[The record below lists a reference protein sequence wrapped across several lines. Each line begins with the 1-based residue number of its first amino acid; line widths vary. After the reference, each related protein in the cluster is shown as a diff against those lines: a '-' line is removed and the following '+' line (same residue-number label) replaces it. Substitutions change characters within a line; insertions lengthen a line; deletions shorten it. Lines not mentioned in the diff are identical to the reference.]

1 MAKSV
6 KLVDAIKGYLLSRKS
21 KKLSEQT
28 LRWYRQKLA
37 HFTAFLDDEHEVTL
51 LKQVDVNLLREFVE
65 HLRESKAYSDHP
77 SKQSEENGLMADHT
91 VKGYV
96 QVIKGFFNWCVAE
109 ELLVKNPA
117 ARLEN
122 PTVGRYVIKTFSQEH
137 IRSMLELCDTRTMI
151 GYRDYTIILL
161 LLDTGIR
168 VSELCGLTL
177 DTVFIESLDG
187 AFIKVFGKG
196 RKEREVGLSS
206 ETAQHLWKYVH
217 VHRQPKSA
225 ANHTVFI
232 NRYGNALTPSGVD
245 QLLYELEKRTGITG
259 VRVSAHTFRHTF
271 ARMFLE
277 NGGEIYKLSL
287 LLGHSSV
294 LVTERYLKDFMSR
307 NARQDQ
313 SKHSPVVSLN
323 LSKGKKGGFRRSSQ
337 ESAM

>member
-6 KLVDAIKGYLLSRKS
+6 KLVDAIKGYLLFCRS
-21 KKLSEQT
+21 KKLSDNT
-28 LRWYRQKLA
+28 IRWYRQKLS
-37 HFTAFLDDEHEVTL
+37 HLVTFLCEEHEVTL
-51 LKQVDVNLLREFVE
+51 LKQVDINLLREYVE
-65 HLRESKAYSDHP
+65 DLRESKAYEDHP
-77 SKQSEENGLMADHT
+77 SKHSEENGLMADHT
-91 VKGYV
+91 IKGYV
-96 QVIKGFFNWCVAE
+96 QVVKGFFNWCEAE
-109 ELLVKNPA
+109 ELLAKNPT
-117 ARLEN
+117 ARLDN
-122 PTVGRYVIKTFSQEH
+122 PTVGKYVIKTFSEEQ
-137 IRSMLELCDTRTMI
+137 IRSMLAFCDERTTI

-177 DTVFIESLDG
+177 DVVFLENLDG
-187 AFIKVFGKG
+187 AFVKVFGKG
-196 RKEREVGLSS
+196 RKEREVGLSF

-217 VHRQPKSA
+217 VYRQPESA
-225 ANHTVFI
+225 TNTTLFI
-232 NRYGNALTPSGVD
+232 NRFGNALTPSGID
-245 QLLYELEKRTGITG
+245 QLLYELEKKTGITG

-294 LVTERYLKDFMSR
+294 TVTERYLKDFVSR

-323 LSKGKKGGFRRSSQ
+323 LTKNKKGGFRKSSKDRVV
-337 ESAM
+337 

>member
-6 KLVDAIKGYLLSRKS
+6 KLTDVLRGYLLSRKS
-21 KKLSEQT
+21 KKLSEKT
-28 LRWYRQKLA
+28 MRWYRQKLT
-37 HFTAFLDDEHEVTL
+37 HFITFLEEEHEITL
-51 LKQVDVNLLREFVE
+51 LKQVDINLLREYVE
-65 HLRESKAYSDHP
+65 DLRESKAYESHP
-77 SKQSEENGLMADHT
+77 SKQSDDNELMADHT
-91 VKGYV
+91 IKGYV
-96 QVIKGFFNWCVAE
+96 QVVKGFFNWCLQE
-109 ELLVKNPA
+109 ELIAKNPA
-117 ARLEN
+117 TRLEN
-122 PTVGRYVIKTFSQEH
+122 PTVGKYVIKTFTEDQ
-137 IRSMLELCDTRTMI
+137 IKAMLDFCNVRSSI

-177 DTVFIESLDG
+177 SNVFIESLDG

-217 VHRQPKSA
+217 VHRQPKSVENNA
-225 ANHTVFI
+225 VFI
-232 NRYGNALTPSGVD
+232 NRFGNALTPSGVD
-245 QLLYELEKRTGITG
+245 QLLCELEKRTGITG

-277 NGGEIYKLSL
+277 NGGEVYKLSL

-294 LVTERYLKDFMSR
+294 VVTERYLKDFMSR
-307 NARQDQ
+307 SARQDQ

-323 LSKGKKGGFRRSSQ
+323 LTKGKKGGFRRSSKD
-337 ESAM
+337 SAV